1 MMSQEP
7 REEAP
12 LKLPANPSD
21 PTPEERE
28 LHSKT
33 HVPHK
38 SCCSVCVQVFGR
50 EDKHYSLRKPHKRRR
65 LVGRDRW
72 ASATTP
78 LPKLIVK
85 TDGEPAL
92 VNMQEA
98 VAQKRLHET
107 LIKNPP
113 AYDPQAN
120 EGLKGRSQRSK
131 HRCAPY
137 KLAWSR
143 DSACQW
149 IQDRQSSSG

>member
-1 MMSQEP
+1 MGFGDDTIAQ
-7 REEAP
+7 RVA
-12 LKLPANPSD
+12 KAID
-21 PTPEERE
+21 E
-28 LHSKT
+28 LG
-33 HVPHK
+33 
-38 SCCSVCVQVFGR
+38 CR
-50 EDKHYSLRKPHKRRR
+50 
-65 LVGRDRW
+65 
-72 ASATTP
+72 
-78 LPKLIVK
+78 KLIVK

-149 IQDRQSSSG
+149 IQDGQSSSG

>member
-1 MMSQEP
+1 MGLP
-7 REEAP
+7 RVQLDYAQIADVGGATGE
-12 LKLPANPSD
+12 
-21 PTPEERE
+21 
-28 LHSKT
+28 
-33 HVPHK
+33 HK
-38 SCCSVCVQVFGR
+38 AAAKI
-50 EDKHYSLRKPHKRRR
+50 EPHKRRR

-143 DSACQW
+143 DSACKL
-149 IQDRQSSSG
+149 IQDVQSSSG